1 MNMRKAVLLVLF
13 AMLVATTLAAQQ
25 GTSGEL
31 TIEELYLQNAEIRII
46 REQAITQDR
55 ELKMLALENI
65 QEMLYN
71 GKLEGDTTA
80 REAHVILDYL
90 AGEGLT
96 RMIRE
101 NNRLVNY
108 YPEVRRQAINLLG
121 QLGGDEA
128 KESIVQILL
137 TEAEPMV
144 LAEAAYALGL
154 IGINENNEVS
164 RSLASVV
171 LSQDTI
177 APDNNFAFASL
188 LAFEKIAQS
197 NSGINDPSPPGRNL
211 NPFRIVNS
219 VKMETHEQ
227 GLCKRRR

>member
-55 ELKMLALENI
+55 EMKMLALENI

-71 GKLEGDTTA
+71 GKLAGDTTA

-101 NNRLVNY
+101 NHRLINY
-108 YPEVRRQAINLLG
+108 YPEVRRQAIISSVNLAVMK
-121 QLGGDEA
+121 Q
-128 KESIVQILL
+128 KS
-137 TEAEPMV
+137 
-144 LAEAAYALGL
+144 
-154 IGINENNEVS
+154 
-164 RSLASVV
+164 
-171 LSQDTI
+171 
-177 APDNNFAFASL
+177 
-188 LAFEKIAQS
+188 
-197 NSGINDPSPPGRNL
+197 PSSTSCFP
-211 NPFRIVNS
+211 
-219 VKMETHEQ
+219 K
-227 GLCKRRR
+227 